1 MNTLSCCRQA
11 RPRSRFWKVNR
22 QGCLNQPSSGVL
34 IVAAMIVKKGG
45 KCGTMERLVRCAATD
60 TCFEIGIDRQF
71 IAAQFRFRANCAS
84 AIAAAPVGGRV
95 HR

>member
-1 MNTLSCCRQA
+1 M
-11 RPRSRFWKVNR
+11 
-22 QGCLNQPSSGVL
+22 
-34 IVAAMIVKKGG
+34 VAAMIVKKGG
-45 KCGTMERLVRCAATD
+45 KWETMERLVRYAAAD
-60 TCFEIGIDRQF
+60 TCFEIGIDLQF